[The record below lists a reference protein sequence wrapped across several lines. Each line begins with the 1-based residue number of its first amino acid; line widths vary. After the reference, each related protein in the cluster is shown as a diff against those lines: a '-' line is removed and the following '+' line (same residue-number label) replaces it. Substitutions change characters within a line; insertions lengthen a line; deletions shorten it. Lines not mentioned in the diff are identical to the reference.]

1 MTGRET
7 AVRLVGVLAAAG
19 ALAGGVGGAL
29 AAGSLTGDGGPE
41 PTASAREAR
50 ASADAG
56 LRASAPATQALRTPV
71 LTPAAKAERKKK
83 PRAHRRARPKRAKKA
98 AARRRAVPAY
108 QPAPAVTASL
118 PDNDTAASG
127 TSRPAPARG
136 GTIVAGTVAP
146 RRTSPAASSRP
157 SPEPAAKA
165 PVKPK
170 PEPAAA
176 KKPAPQP
183 DPAGPTG
190 TFDDSG

>member
-29 AAGSLTGDGGPE
+29 AAGSLTGGGPE
-41 PTASAREAR
+41 PTANAREAS
-50 ASADAG
+50 ASAGAG
-56 LRASAPATQALRTPV
+56 LRAGGPATQALRTPV
-71 LTPAAKAERKKK
+71 LTPTVKAERKK
-83 PRAHRRARPKRAKKA
+83 PRAHRRARPKRTRKV
-98 AARRRAVPAY
+98 AARRRAVTAY

-118 PDNDTAASG
+118 PDTDTTASG
-127 TSRPAPARG
+127 TTTPAPARG
-136 GTIVAGTVAP
+136 GTIVTG
-146 RRTSPAASSRP
+146 RSPAVTSRP

-165 PVKPK
+165 PVRATPK
-170 PEPAAA
+170 PEPVAA

>member
-29 AAGSLTGDGGPE
+29 AAGSLTGGGGPE
-41 PTASAREAR
+41 PTANAREAP
-50 ASADAG
+50 ASAGAG
-56 LRASAPATQALRTPV
+56 LRAGGSATQALRAPV
-71 LTPAAKAERKKK
+71 VTPALKAERKKK

-118 PDNDTAASG
+118 PDTSSATSG
-127 TSRPAPARG
+127 TTTPAPARG

-146 RRTSPAASSRP
+146 RRTSPAATSRP
-157 SPEPAAKA
+157 SPEPAAQTPA
-165 PVKPK
+165 KPK